1 MPFVRTPRGVKNV
14 FSPAKV
20 SETITRAYQFVY
32 GQNTI
37 LHRQKII
44 DHTQDIITIL
54 QDKYGAD
61 ITSEW
66 KQVDITKE
74 VETEL
79 RTKANIDVHE
89 AFLTLN
95 PTFDIERTQ
104 YKKFNINTNAFD
116 PSWNVY
122 IYREENETEFFIR
135 LKNLKMKG
143 QDTGNVKKRI
153 RKVQINKRRSQW
165 IDFWKEMTGHSIYSI
180 DFEVFEKNIRKYND
194 TYSMNSEG
202 WWKFWNNVIF
212 ESMKDDPRMYH
223 ILRVALMRVNRSVL
237 IGQDWLDGSGLN
249 VNDGQ
254 DEGQFHFLGDQ
265 ADYIYKDLWKKHV
278 KRFSFQKG
286 MNTLFT
292 KTYNLDKLAEVLD
305 IKRDM
310 IIDWRGYQYLLKTGS
325 LWSIPEGTKWNI
337 TGFSFVANKNAF
349 EPPQWAFMRLAM
361 ALAME
366 EKADEREKSC
376 ISFYNLFS
384 RLAIVPT
391 ATMLREAGKADPN
404 FLEDQAA
411 LVSDNYE
418 AIWGEAINQTTVGTK
433 WTGTV
438 SLDWREVRAKGSKI
452 GGGVRQSLGV
462 KSFLETI
469 NAALIAQNRDEDD
482 KPVTAILPIWHL
494 DSASFVDNKNNNLN
508 RLQLTLLLSDLFI
521 QRAKNAEDWTFFDPN
536 VFPEVLKGDEESYLL
551 AEKLIAERKKA
562 NPKSYKVKKANK
574 VLNKIINTMKD
585 GYPYLV
591 FEDNNKA
598 FNLFA
603 DYLPCTHGVDGVG
616 SFPTRHNEEDH
627 MKWTK
632 WPSMAVNI
640 DVCLDKDGK
649 PVINRLKVMVSI
661 ALKMLDNAISA
672 SSVDKNTADFRPV
685 CLGAIGFHEAITRA
699 VENSVYDGN
708 VEEQWMEALS
718 EAWGSTVIQAD
729 LDLAKE
735 RGASKIFN
743 EFKDFYDPISG
754 VEKLRK
760 SHKGSLGINIS
771 DKQKS
776 SWNTIV
782 NLASKIGHRFTARTV
797 WAPFKDSAAIAGVSP
812 GGIGSIMPAE
822 KIYDEF
828 GVARWI
834 PTPLLLNAVRK
845 RQQDLKS
852 LRQILRFP
860 NNPNRWD
867 KDILRISRPDETTWR
882 SILRQA
888 SLVRPWI
895 DQGVTLTLPSGID
908 RNRLYNLVEQA
919 WWSGV
924 SSIRFEK
931 IQDSISEDNSS
942 IQEVLKDEW
951 ED

>member
-20 SETITRAYQFVY
+20 SETVTRSYQFVY

-44 DHTQDIITIL
+44 DHTQNIITVL
-54 QDKYGAD
+54 QDKYGAE

-74 VETEL
+74 TENEL
-79 RTKANIDVHE
+79 KNNSNIDVHE

-95 PTFDIERTQ
+95 PNFDTEKTS
-104 YKKFNINTNAFD
+104 YKKSGVNQSLFD

-122 IYREENETEFFIR
+122 IYREENDAEFFIR
-135 LKNLKMKG
+135 LKELKMKG
-143 QDTGNVKKRI
+143 KDTGNIKKRI

-165 IDFWKEMTGHSIYSI
+165 ITFWQDMSKHSIYFF
-180 DFEVFEKNIRKYND
+180 DFEVFIKNIRKYDD

-202 WWKFWNNVIF
+202 WWKFWQNIIF
-212 ESMKDDPRMYH
+212 ESMKDDPRMYNM
-223 ILRVALMRVNRSVL
+223 LRVSLMRMNRSNL

-249 VNDGQ
+249 VSDGM
-254 DEGQFHFLGDQ
+254 DSGKFHFLEDE
-265 ADYIYKDLWKKHV
+265 APLIYKDLWKKHV
-278 KRFSFQKG
+278 RRFSFQKG

-292 KTYNLDKLAEVLD
+292 RSYDLDKLAESLD
-305 IKRDM
+305 LRRDM

-325 LWSIPEGTKWNI
+325 LWEIPDGIKWNYQKS
-337 TGFSFVANKNAF
+337 SFISKNNAV

-366 EKADEREKSC
+366 EKAEDREKSC

-391 ATMLREAGKADPN
+391 ASMLREAGKANPN

-411 LVSDNYE
+411 RVSDNYE
-418 AIWGEAINQTTVGTK
+418 SIWGEAINQTTVGTK

-452 GGGVRQSLGV
+452 GGGIRQSLGV

-469 NAALIAQNRDEDD
+469 NAALIAQNREEDD

-494 DSASFVDNKNNNLN
+494 DSSSFVEGNNQNLN

-521 QRAKNAEDWTFFDPN
+521 ERAKNGQDWTFFDPN
-536 VFPEVLKGDEESYLL
+536 IFPEVLKGDVESYLL
-551 AEKLIAERKKA
+551 AEKLINERKKL
-562 NPKSYKVKKANK
+562 NPKSYKIKKANK
-574 VLNKIINTMKD
+574 VLNKIINSMKN

-591 FEDNNKA
+591 FEDNNRC
-598 FNLFA
+598 FDLFS
-603 DYLPCTHGVDGVG
+603 DYLPSTHGLDGVG
-616 SFPTRHNEEDH
+616 SFPTRQNDEEQ

-632 WPSMAVNI
+632 WPSMSVNI

-649 PVINRLKVMVSI
+649 PVINRLKVMVGI
-661 ALKMLDNAISA
+661 ALRMLDNAISA
-672 SSVDKNTADFRPV
+672 SSVTKNTADFRPI

-699 VENSVYDGN
+699 VENSIYEGN
-708 VEEQWMEALS
+708 IEEQWMEALS

-743 EFKDFYDPISG
+743 EYKDFYDPISG
-754 VEKLRK
+754 LEKLRK
-760 SHKGSLGINIS
+760 NRNGSLGIEIS
-771 DKQKS
+771 DQQKK
-776 SWNTIV
+776 SWNTIISQ
-782 NLASKIGHRFTARTV
+782 ASKTGHRFTARTV

-828 GVARWI
+828 GIPRWI
-834 PTPLLLNAVRK
+834 PTPLLLQAIKK
-845 RQQDLKS
+845 RPEDLKT
-852 LRQILRFP
+852 LRQVLRFP

-867 KDILRISRPDETTWR
+867 KEILKISRPDEITWR

-888 SLVRPWI
+888 ALIRPWI

-908 RNRLYNLVEQA
+908 KNRLYNLIEQA

-931 IQDSISEDNSS
+931 IQDSIKEEDNE
-942 IQEVLKDEW
+942 IQDLLKDEW